1 MKRGGGDEYL
11 VRARDGRII
20 SNGARFT
27 NKERV
32 RLQECSIQTDKRG
45 AVGMEHSCVYG
56 APFCEELLSKL
67 RDFLGQ

>member
-20 SNGARFT
+20 RDRSLYRCSGA
-27 NKERV
+27 

-45 AVGMEHSCVYG
+45 AVGMEHGCM
-56 APFCEELLSKL
+56 CTL
-67 RDFLGQ
+67 